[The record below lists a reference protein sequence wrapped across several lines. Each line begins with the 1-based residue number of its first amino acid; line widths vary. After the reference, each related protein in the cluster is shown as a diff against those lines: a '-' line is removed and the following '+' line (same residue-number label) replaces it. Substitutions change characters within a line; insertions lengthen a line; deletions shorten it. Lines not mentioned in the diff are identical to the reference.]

1 MERDFNIYT
10 FYKQMQVNSIILSF
24 QGAVSQ
30 DLLSR
35 LAANLKNKSL
45 KENRAIGRKV
55 FGIFI
60 ELSQNVHL
68 HSSEKSYSIK
78 EDKPIGTGFLLVGEA
93 DDHYLISSSNMI
105 KVEDTI
111 PTLERCR
118 YINTLN
124 PENLKKYYKEQRRM
138 PQRKDK
144 PGANIGLIDMA
155 RRSSNPIDAS
165 VYAFDEQNSIITLS
179 IKLDKTLK
187 KQ

>member
-1 MERDFNIYT
+1 MERDFNVYA
-10 FYKQMQVNSIILSF
+10 FYKQIQVNSIILSF
-24 QGAVSQ
+24 KGAVSQ

-45 KENRAIGRKV
+45 ADNTAIGRKV

-60 ELSQNVHL
+60 ELAQNVHL
-68 HSSEKSYSIK
+68 HSSEKSYSVK
-78 EDKPIGTGFLLVGEA
+78 EDRPIGTGFLLVGEA
-93 DDHYLISSSNMI
+93 SDHYLISSSNMI
-105 KVEDTI
+105 KVEETVA
-111 PTLERCR
+111 TLERCK
-118 YINTLN
+118 YINSLN
-124 PENLKKYYKEQRRM
+124 EEGLKKYYKEQRRM

-165 VYAFDEQNSIITLS
+165 VYAYDDENSIITLS